1 MYQKKFVLGNYFLW
15 RNGEEEGQMAQ
26 LPSTHRPN
34 LLDQLSPR
42 EREILP
48 LVAQGKDNREIGR
61 ILFISEKTAK
71 NYVTSIRKKLGLKNR
86 TQIALFALKE
96 GIINLDDTLV
106 N

>member
-1 MYQKKFVLGNYFLW
+1 MYQKKFVLGRDFQWWN
-15 RNGEEEGQMAQ
+15 REEEGQMAQ

-86 TQIALFALKE
+86 TQITLFALKE
-96 GIINLDDTLV
+96 GIINLDDTMV

>member
-1 MYQKKFVLGNYFLW
+1 
-15 RNGEEEGQMAQ
+15 MAQ
-26 LPSTHRPN
+26 VPISHRPN

-48 LVAQGKDNREIGR
+48 LVAQGKDNREIGS

-96 GIINLDDTLV
+96 GIISLEETID
-106 N
+106 

>member
-1 MYQKKFVLGNYFLW
+1 
-15 RNGEEEGQMAQ
+15 MAQ

-86 TQIALFALKE
+86 TQITLFALKE
-96 GIINLDDTLV
+96 GIINLDDTMV

>member
-1 MYQKKFVLGNYFLW
+1 
-15 RNGEEEGQMAQ
+15 MAQ

-34 LLDQLSPR
+34 LLEQLSPR

-86 TQIALFALKE
+86 AQIALFALKE
-96 GIINLDDTLV
+96 GIIQLDETLI

>member
-1 MYQKKFVLGNYFLW
+1 
-15 RNGEEEGQMAQ
+15 MAQ

-96 GIINLDDTLV
+96 GIINLEDTTV